1 MSNAVRDTKR
11 RTQKVSAKALPISP
25 PDGASGAVVSPI
37 LYEPIFISS
46 VPAQLRLTASQT
58 TEKRDDDRRVIQ
70 SDGRTGYISVLSHRL
85 PEPTS
90 YTGKNLIA
98 LDFGSNIFS
107 ERPGQAR
114 LLHFDGKT
122 TYVDCKNPPQL
133 QARSGNSLTI
143 EAWVR
148 ADNVEGAQHIVTH
161 GQTRDGGKGAEVFL
175 RIWDG
180 LFEFGTWDG
189 AKVVGVCGGAALLE
203 DEAGNTENVGML
215 ERAPGESEWIYQ
227 LRLIQ
232 MRQMWGFPVPKPAP
246 PAPGVNRLTVR
257 NEDIGVWVH
266 LAAVYDHV
274 AKTYS
279 LYRNGSLLASAKGE
293 IAPLPVKANWFIGAM
308 KDEEP
313 TIKRMDRFFK
323 GRIAEVRIWTVART
337 AKQIVA
343 NMWTSTP
350 PASPGQVAA
359 NWRLTDGD
367 RDEASDSSGSGCH
380 GAVKGEANWNWSPSP
395 IGELDRLARRHDDAK
410 VKATFEAAQKTGIFD
425 AQVFPRVRSV
435 LTQMER
441 QQAKDALKNLDLDTF
456 KGFYDAGYHL
466 ILRRAFSGA
475 TEYAFVPN
483 PPPTVEPQLMLV
495 EEYRLSS
502 FLGSYGVGRT
512 LKSFSLL
519 PGERT
524 KLTVKTS
531 SKTDTTAKQSQ
542 SILDSYSQESASE
555 FENSLSDEKSNRST
569 SSEEMSYHASVEA
582 SGSWGFGSCSA
593 EAGAAGSSNS
603 AREEFA
609 KSVSSATAKH
619 AARASA
625 NRNVQIDT
633 TTETKKTDEQQTEI
647 VRDIENINVGRTLNF
662 VFCQMNQEFVTLLHL
677 IDVRIGY
684 TNGIDPARE
693 VPLYEL
699 PELLDRVLLDDAKQ
713 REAVHQRII
722 EELRSVRDYRGSV
735 AQDFILPAKGSEK
748 CSRYSVNRD
757 FTSTFGEAEKRE
769 VTVPGIVVSAK
780 NIVMRTEDVVVDA
793 VTGEG
798 SALDSYAEKLQS
810 EENRSKSLAN
820 DRVALENKRLQLENK
835 GNALLMDLVR
845 DKETELLKLY
855 IQARLP
861 VPADSAPQ
869 RVVSIWERNG
879 KP

>member
-1 MSNAVRDTKR
+1 MPNATRDTKR
-11 RTQKVSAKALPISP
+11 RTQISKASPISP
-25 PDGASGAVVSPI
+25 PDGASRAVVSPI
-37 LYEPIFISS
+37 LYEPIPIRS
-46 VPAQLRLTASQT
+46 VPARLRASASDAPG
-58 TEKRDDDRRVIQ
+58 ERDDDKRVIR
-70 SDGRTGYISVLSHRL
+70 SDGDTGYISVLSHRL

-90 YTGKNLIA
+90 YTGRNLIA
-98 LDFGSNIFS
+98 LNFKSNIFR

-133 QARSGNSLTI
+133 QARPGNSLTI
-143 EAWVR
+143 EAWIR
-148 ADNVEGAQHIVTH
+148 ADNVEGRQHIVTH
-161 GQTRDGGKGAEVFL
+161 GQTRDGDKGAEVFL

-189 AKVVGVCGGAALLE
+189 AKVVGVCRGAALLE
-203 DEAGNTENVGML
+203 DEVRNTENAGLV

-227 LRLIQ
+227 LRLVQ
-232 MRQMWGFPVPKPAP
+232 MTQMWEFPVPRPAP
-246 PAPGVNRLTVR
+246 PVPGVNRLTVR

-266 LAAVYDHV
+266 LAGVYDHV

-293 IAPLPVKANWFIGAM
+293 IAPLAVKANWFIGAM
-308 KDEEP
+308 QDEEP
-313 TIKRMDRFFK
+313 KIKRMDRFFK
-323 GRIAEVRIWTVART
+323 GKIAEVRIWTVART
-337 AKQIVA
+337 PKQMVA

-350 PASPGQVAA
+350 LASPGQLGAS
-359 NWRLTDGD
+359 WRLTDGD
-367 RDEASDSSGSGCH
+367 GDEASDSSGAGCH
-380 GAVKGEANWNWSPSP
+380 GVVKGEANWNWSPSP
-395 IGELDRLARRHDDAK
+395 IGELDRLARRHDDVK
-410 VKATFEAAQKTGIFD
+410 VKVAFEAAQRTGMFD
-425 AQVFPRVRSV
+425 AQVFPRVGGV
-435 LTQMER
+435 LTQIER
-441 QQAKDALKNLDLDTF
+441 RQAKEALKGLDLDTF

-466 ILRRAFSGA
+466 ILRRAFSGT

-524 KLTVKTS
+524 KLTIKTS
-531 SKTDTTAKQSQ
+531 SKTDTAAKQSQ

-555 FENSLSDEKSNRST
+555 FENSLSDEKTNRST
-569 SSEEMSYHASVEA
+569 SSEEMSYHASVEG
-582 SGSWGFGSCSA
+582 SCSWGFGSCSA

-662 VFCQMNQEFVTLLHL
+662 VFCQMNQEFITLLHL
-677 IDVRIGY
+677 IDVRVGY

-693 VPLYEL
+693 LPLYEL
-699 PELLDRVLLDDAKQ
+699 PELLDRVLADDVKQ

-722 EELRSVRDYRGSV
+722 EELGSVRDYRGSV
-735 AQDFILPAKGSEK
+735 APDFILLAKGSEK
-748 CSRYSVNRD
+748 LARYCVNRE
-757 FTSTFGEAEKRE
+757 FTSTFGDPEQYGVA
-769 VTVPGIVVSAK
+769 VPGIIISAK
-780 NIVMRTEDVVVDA
+780 SIVMRTEDVAVDA
-793 VTGEG
+793 VIGEG
-798 SALDSYAEKLQS
+798 SALDGYAERLQG
-810 EENRSKSLAN
+810 EENRSKALAN
-820 DRVALENKRLQLENK
+820 DRLALENKRLQLENK
-835 GNALLMDLVR
+835 SNALLMELVR

-855 IQARLP
+855 NQARLP
-861 VPADSAPQ
+861 VPVDSAPQ